1 MSEPIIRRATQ
12 DDFPHIV
19 RMIRE
24 LAAHIGKGFVPK
36 VSLEILESDGPFGRD
51 RFRIFVAAFNEQV
64 IGFCLYTFA
73 FSGWRGKTGLFIED
87 LYIDPAARG
96 SSLGKKLMNAA
107 LEAEAKDG
115 ISYIKLEVS
124 TSDQAA
130 IAFYRKSGFTLSDTE
145 AIMFFDR
152 AEA

>member
-1 MSEPIIRRATQ
+1 MSEPLIRRATQ

-36 VSLEILESDGPFGRD
+36 VSLEILEADGPFGRD
-51 RFRIFVAAFNEQV
+51 RFRIFIAENNGTV

-73 FSGWRGKTGLFIED
+73 FSGWRGKSGIFVED
-87 LYIDPAARG
+87 LYIAPSARG
-96 SSLGKKLMNAA
+96 SGLGRELMDAA

-124 TSDQAA
+124 NTDIAA
-130 IAFYRKSGFTLSDTE
+130 INFYRKSGFTFSETD

-152 AEA
+152 PES